1 MDIQSAVGSGTTVSL
16 FLPSGDD
23 VAAPELPLDP
33 AAGSSDIAGLKVLV
47 VENDHAVRTSISA
60 RLRQLGCQVHE
71 AGDGREA
78 VTKLAE
84 SSAWD
89 LLLSDIDLPELDGYE
104 LAREARRQLPKLR
117 VILMTGYADS
127 ELVGSEFDDGNT
139 QSLIKPFDIGALLT
153 KLRLLVGS
161 GD

>member
-16 FLPSGDD
+16 FLPSGED
-23 VAAPELPLDP
+23 VVASESPLDP
-33 AAGSSDIAGLKVLV
+33 GEGNSDIAGLKVLV
-47 VENDHAVRTSISA
+47 VENDHAVRTPISA

-78 VTKLAE
+78 VAKLAE
-84 SSAWD
+84 SPAWD

-104 LAREARRQLPKLR
+104 LAREARRQFPKLR

-127 ELVGSEFDDGNT
+127 ELVGSEFTDGNT
-139 QSLIKPFDIGALLT
+139 ESLIKPFDIGALLT

-161 GD
+161 DN